1 MSVKVFISIFRM
13 LERNCF
19 LNRSK
24 NYTTKNQKS
33 FNFLKYFSQVLE
45 NEMVV
50 INYLFTL
57 TIVP

>member
-13 LERNCF
+13 MLRNRF

-45 NEMVV
+45 NEMVM

-57 TIVP
+57 IIVP